1 MEIKILSSKGLDETV
16 NYGDCIIVNVNNKL
30 VIYDCG
36 SEEFADE
43 VIQYMKD
50 NNIDKADIVL
60 SHNDSDHFKGITK
73 LVDEG
78 KVNSITTL
86 LLLKYVDDIYDK
98 INDKRKTRDSIKKQI
113 EELYS
118 NIYSLSGNN
127 LVDALGDN
135 EYLPNNMRVVG
146 PDKDYFIEAVSKHLD
161 TRESDSIDGETI
173 MNAISVQLEIDING
187 RKLLLT
193 GDSNFEAIK
202 DKIREYDAIQL
213 PHHGKDKQADNI
225 FEENKGR
232 NNVLYLV
239 SDNTGNSNGGSD
251 NLYKLPTTG
260 YRIKNT
266 KNGEIIVNYNSFSVE
281 RCGNLGFN
289 EIHCFRIK

>member
-1 MEIKILSSKGLDETV
+1 MEIKFLSSKELDETV
-16 NYGDCIIVNVNNKL
+16 NYGDCIIINDNNQL

-36 SEEFADE
+36 SEKFADE
-43 VIQYMKD
+43 VIQYMND

-60 SHNDSDHFKGITK
+60 SHNDSDHFNGIPK
-73 LVDEG
+73 LVEEG

-98 INDKRKTRDSIKKQI
+98 INDKRKTRDSIKAQI

-127 LVDALGDN
+127 LVDALSDN
-135 EYLPNNMRVVG
+135 ECLPNNMKVVG

-173 MNAISVQLEIDING
+173 MNAISVQLEIDVNDK
-187 RKLLLT
+187 KLLLT

-202 DKIREYDAIQL
+202 DKIRKYDGIQL
-213 PHHGKDKQADNI
+213 PHHGKDKQAGDI
-225 FEENKGR
+225 FAENNGR
-232 NNVLYLV
+232 SSVLYLV

-266 KNGEIIVNYNSFSVE
+266 KDEEIIVNYSSFLVE
-281 RCGNLGFN
+281 GCGNLGLN
-289 EIHCFRIK
+289 EIHCFRFK

>member
-113 EELYS
+113 
-118 NIYSLSGNN
+118 
-127 LVDALGDN
+127 
-135 EYLPNNMRVVG
+135 
-146 PDKDYFIEAVSKHLD
+146 
-161 TRESDSIDGETI
+161 
-173 MNAISVQLEIDING
+173 
-187 RKLLLT
+187 
-193 GDSNFEAIK
+193 
-202 DKIREYDAIQL
+202 
-213 PHHGKDKQADNI
+213 
-225 FEENKGR
+225 
-232 NNVLYLV
+232 
-239 SDNTGNSNGGSD
+239 
-251 NLYKLPTTG
+251 
-260 YRIKNT
+260 
-266 KNGEIIVNYNSFSVE
+266 
-281 RCGNLGFN
+281 
-289 EIHCFRIK
+289 

>member
-146 PDKDYFIEAVSKHLD
+146 ADKDYFIEAVSKHLD

>member
-266 KNGEIIVNYNSFSVE
+266 KNGEIIVNYNSFSAE

>member
-98 INDKRKTRDSIKKQI
+98 MNDKRKTRDSIKKQI